1 MHVSPPGMDRDRQ
14 SQEPSWLT
22 ARVQS
27 MIDHWIA
34 RVLTALDLLERVV
47 DRDNYRQMTDSDHH
61 LKEQ

>member
-1 MHVSPPGMDRDRQ
+1 MHVSPADRDRW

-22 ARVQS
+22 ARVQT
-27 MIDHWIA
+27 MIDYCIA
-34 RVLTALDLLERVV
+34 RILTALDLLERVL